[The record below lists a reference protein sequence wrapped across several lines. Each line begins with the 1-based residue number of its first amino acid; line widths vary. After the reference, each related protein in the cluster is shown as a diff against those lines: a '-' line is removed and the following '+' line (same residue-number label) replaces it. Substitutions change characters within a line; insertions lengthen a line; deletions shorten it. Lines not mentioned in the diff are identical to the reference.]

1 MTIQRAVAAHPNA
14 ARASVAARPA
24 HKAAVAIRM
33 VAVRALPTLPDSIN
47 AQVANLIGLPM
58 IAGGAQRI
66 SRRLAIKP
74 PNATRRLTTGRSST

>member
-1 MTIQRAVAAHPNA
+1 
-14 ARASVAARPA
+14 
-24 HKAAVAIRM
+24 M